1 MKKMFSFL
9 LALSM
14 SLPLMAERVDRR
26 IALEIAKAF
35 MQESEF
41 VDLSRSADYSNL
53 YVFSADDSFVIV
65 SADDRVTPI
74 LAYSNEYP
82 FMTENMPDNVSYW
95 MTSLDAK
102 IQYAIDNDIAASKE
116 ITSEW
121 DSLKRGVKP
130 EDKNRNSVAPLVMTQ
145 WNQNVPYMNMCPG
158 GSVAGCV
165 AVAMAQVMKYWECPR
180 QGEGSHSYEENDYGT
195 ITVNFANT
203 IYDWDNMIAKPDASS
218 TQAQQNAV
226 ATLLYHCGVS
236 VDMNYS
242 PQGSGAYPSDIEY
255 ALESYF
261 GYNTELH
268 DAYKEDYTDSEWLG
282 LLKTELDAA
291 RPVLYSGWDVNNA
304 GHCFVCDGYDENDYF
319 HFNWGW
325 GGYCDG
331 YYAIGML
338 NPGTGGI
345 GSGSGVYN
353 EYNYILVG
361 VEPEAPSINAPS
373 DVVAVAEKH
382 DVTISWSSENDAHH
396 YKVYRNGF
404 VINDNVT
411 STSITDTDL
420 SYGLYKY
427 QVRSVKF
434 DGEYSLLSEPGE
446 AVVSYEGP
454 IPTDVN
460 AVQQDGHNVRL
471 TWDAP
476 ENETATLKYGDGET
490 AGYPFGGN
498 YNFYWGQRFTAEQLS
513 EYAGMAMTIFQTY
526 LSKSGTYTLL
536 VYKEMNGALIQQ
548 VSQSFNYEGNGSWK
562 TVALTAPLVIDYS
575 NDIVILLH
583 NNTIDYP
590 APYMNYNGGENA
602 CLYSLDG
609 TSFNNLNG
617 TSWLFRTILSD
628 GSYSYNVYR
637 DGDEIVSNITQKD
650 YIDENLDYGTYEY
663 TVRTNYYGGLSDPS
677 EPVSITV
684 ADALEISVTDIYEP
698 SCNGSS
704 DGQITVSANGGTP
717 PYTYVMGNQSSEAIN
732 GSYTFEGVG
741 AGVYTMEVTDAN
753 GIHATASAEVGEPD
767 GLMVGEIAS
776 DGEEIFENEN
786 PSAIASVHD
795 ATSGQGGL
803 AYRWKNNGVVIS
815 DSDVA
820 QYTPTS
826 LTEGTY
832 SFTREV
838 KDDCTDW
845 TLSDGEWVV
854 TVKKPDA
861 IGENIDDDF
870 KIYPNPAD
878 DVVYVV
884 CDNMKNIT
892 IMSLTGQVLVY
903 EDVNDDN
910 AVVDMSDLPQGV
922 YVIRICKDDGSL
934 IRRKVTNK
942 K

>member
-1 MKKMFSFL
+1 MKKLFSFL

-41 VDLSRSADYSNL
+41 VDLSRSTDYSNL
-53 YVFSADDSFVIV
+53 YVFSTDDSFVIV
-65 SADDRVTPI
+65 SADDRVMPI
-74 LAYSNEYP
+74 LAYSDEYP
-82 FMTENMPDNVSYW
+82 FVVEDMPDNVSYW
-95 MTSLDAK
+95 MSSLEAK

-116 ITSEW
+116 TASEW

-130 EDKNRNSVAPLVMTQ
+130 EDKNRKTVAPLVRTQ

-203 IYDWDNMIAKPDASS
+203 IYDWDNMIASPDASS

-226 ATLLYHCGVS
+226 ATLMYHCGVS

-255 ALESYF
+255 ALETYF
-261 GYNTELH
+261 GYDTELH
-268 DAYKEDYTDSEWLG
+268 EANKEDYTDTQWIN
-282 LLKTELDAA
+282 LLKTELNAA

-304 GHCFVCDGYDENDYF
+304 GHCFVCDGYDENNNF

-361 VEPEAPSINAPS
+361 VEPESPSVNAPS
-373 DVVAVAEKH
+373 NVVADVEKH
-382 DVTISWSSENDAHH
+382 DVTISWSSVNDAHH

-404 VINDNVT
+404 VINNNVT

-427 QVRSVKF
+427 QVRSVKS
-434 DGEYSLLSEPGE
+434 DGEYSLLSEPAE

-454 IPTDVN
+454 VPTDVT
-460 AVQQDGHNVRL
+460 AVQQDGNNVRL

-476 ENETATLKYGDGET
+476 ETESATLKYGDGET

-498 YNFYWGQRFTAEQLS
+498 YNFYWGQRFTSEQLS

-526 LSKSGTYTLL
+526 LSRSGAYTLY
-536 VYKEMNGALIQQ
+536 VYKEMDGALIQQ
-548 VSQSFNYEGNGSWK
+548 VSQSFNYEGNASWK
-562 TVALTAPLVIDYS
+562 TIALTTPLVIDYS
-575 NDIVILLH
+575 NDLVVLLY

-590 APYMNYNGGENA
+590 APYMNYNGGPNA
-602 CLYSLDG
+602 CLYSTDG
-609 TSFNNLNG
+609 KTFNNLNG

-628 GSYSYNVYR
+628 GVYSYNVYR
-637 DGDEIVSNITQKD
+637 DGDEIASDLLQKEYTD
-650 YIDENLDYGTYEY
+650 MNLGLGTYEY
-663 TVRTNYYGGLSDPS
+663 TIRTNYHEGLSDPS
-677 EPVSITV
+677 EPVSITI
-684 ADALEISVTDIYEP
+684 ADELVLAVDDIQEP

-704 DGQITVSANGGTP
+704 DGQITVIANGGTP
-717 PYTYVMGNQSSEAIN
+717 PYTYVMGNHSSEALN
-732 GSYTFEGVG
+732 GSYTFEGVA
-741 AGVYTMEVTDAN
+741 AGTYTIEVTDSN
-753 GIHATASAEVGEPD
+753 GIQAATSAEVGEPD
-767 GLMVGEIAS
+767 ALMAGEIAS
-776 DGEEIFENEN
+776 YGEEIFENEN
-786 PSAIASVHD
+786 PSMIASVQD
-795 ATSGQGGL
+795 ATSEQGGIT
-803 AYRWKNNGVVIS
+803 YRWKNNGDVIS
-815 DSDVA
+815 DSNVA
-820 QYTPTS
+820 QYTPSS

-832 SFTREV
+832 KFTREV

-845 TLSDGEWVV
+845 TLSGGEWVV
-854 TVKKPDA
+854 IVNKPDA
-861 IGENIDDDF
+861 IGENVDNEI
-870 KIYPNPAD
+870 KIYPNPTNGI
-878 DVVYVV
+878 VHVV

-903 EDVNDDN
+903 EDVNDDD

-922 YVIRICKDDGSL
+922 YIFRICKDDGSL
-934 IRRKVTNK
+934 IRKNVINNK
-942 K
+942 